1 MASLSA
7 PRVHKVDCSDPSSVL
22 PLCDRLPLLS
32 MAAICCEH
40 GEMEARHKGRL
51 MRVTEAGGGGGGGLE
66 ERAAGATDTQR
77 NHRRSAKTT
86 TGNQGCLGNLA
97 LSIKHGHLIAHIR
110 DPVGMGLC
118 WVSAEEEDEEEREE

>member
-40 GEMEARHKGRL
+40 GEMEARDKGRL
-51 MRVTEAGGGGGGGLE
+51 MR
-66 ERAAGATDTQR
+66 Q
-77 NHRRSAKTT
+77 
-86 TGNQGCLGNLA
+86 
-97 LSIKHGHLIAHIR
+97 
-110 DPVGMGLC
+110 
-118 WVSAEEEDEEEREE
+118 

>member
-1 MASLSA
+1 M
-7 PRVHKVDCSDPSSVL
+7 
-22 PLCDRLPLLS
+22 
-32 MAAICCEH
+32 
-40 GEMEARHKGRL
+40 
-51 MRVTEAGGGGGGGLE
+51 TEAGGGGGGGGLE